1 MNFLRHHRDD
11 NNNIMGLM
19 LSKNKEINDAVSNHS
34 EATAIPEDA
43 ISIVT
48 PVNPSSGSGG
58 SSFGHWK
65 HQQQNHHVRQASVR
79 SRAAQPIPD
88 HSELDKRFAK
98 VLVS

>member
-1 MNFLRHHRDD
+1 
-11 NNNIMGLM
+11 MGLM

-34 EATAIPEDA
+34 GATTTPEDA

-48 PVNPSSGSGG
+48 PVNPSNS
-58 SSFGHWK
+58 SSFGQWK

-79 SRAAQPIPD
+79 SRAAQPMPD

-98 VLVS
+98 VLVR